1 MSGQMEYKPKLNENY
16 MYFLHYISSF
26 ESMYLLLPVLIVS
39 FCFTLAFTLLIVS
52 GVALIWKPNDLYSR
66 LVDWFLCG
74 GNTGIV
80 NGTISECHSSQLS
93 RTSFNIAKKKKEKN
107 HSNRFSQTPY
117 LNNGQGLLIKTR
129 VFCWCSLI
137 TVLYMFY
144 IILR

>member
-52 GVALIWKPNDLYSR
+52 GVALIWKPNDLHSR

-93 RTSFNIAKKKKEKN
+93 RTSFDIAKKKKKKIT
-107 HSNRFSQTPY
+107 QTDSVRPPTS
-117 LNNGQGLLIKTR
+117 IMTK
-129 VFCWCSLI
+129 VC
-137 TVLYMFY
+137 
-144 IILR
+144 

>member
-52 GVALIWKPNDLYSR
+52 GVALIWKPNDLHSR

-93 RTSFNIAKKKKEKN
+93 RTSFNIAKKKEKN

>member
-39 FCFTLAFTLLIVS
+39 FCFTLAFTLLTVS
-52 GVALIWKPNDLYSR
+52 GVALIWKPNDLHSR

-93 RTSFNIAKKKKEKN
+93 RTSFNIAKKKKK
-107 HSNRFSQTPY
+107 
-117 LNNGQGLLIKTR
+117 K
-129 VFCWCSLI
+129 I
-137 TVLYMFY
+137 TETDSVRPPTSIMAKVC
-144 IILR
+144 